1 MKARLSSVVLLPVCV
16 IMSVAGCSVKEDR
29 DRCPCRLLVDFSA
42 VGSGVP
48 HVVDLCV
55 TSADGFLFN
64 DVVDI
69 DGLDGIYAVDVP
81 KGTVRVNVYAGDEG
95 CGADDGSLI
104 IPEGSQC
111 PPVFMFSG
119 EVDAGGEQASCQPVL
134 RKSHCVVGI
143 RLVRDDG
150 ELPFSLRIIG
160 SVAGYGVDGLP
171 YQGEFSHVL
180 EIDSSGRGSVCVPRQ
195 TDGSLVLEIVEDG
208 DVLRRFA
215 LGEMILASGYDWN
228 APDLADVD
236 IEFDYSKTDVTF
248 AVDDWEAEFS
258 FDITI

>member
-104 IPEGSQC
+104 IPSSCSVERLMPEVSR
-111 PPVFMFSG
+111 PHVSLFS
-119 EVDAGGEQASCQPVL
+119 EKVIVSWE
-134 RKSHCVVGI
+134 
-143 RLVRDDG
+143 
-150 ELPFSLRIIG
+150 
-160 SVAGYGVDGLP
+160 SV
-171 YQGEFSHVL
+171 
-180 EIDSSGRGSVCVPRQ
+180 
-195 TDGSLVLEIVEDG
+195 
-208 DVLRRFA
+208 
-215 LGEMILASGYDWN
+215 W
-228 APDLADVD
+228 
-236 IEFDYSKTDVTF
+236 
-248 AVDDWEAEFS
+248 
-258 FDITI
+258 